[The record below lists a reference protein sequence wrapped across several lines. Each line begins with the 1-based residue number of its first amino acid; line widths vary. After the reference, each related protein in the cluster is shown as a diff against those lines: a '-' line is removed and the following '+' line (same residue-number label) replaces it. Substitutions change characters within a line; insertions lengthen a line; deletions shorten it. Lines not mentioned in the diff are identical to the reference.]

1 MPTQSSAALAEQ
13 PRDRVVDPV
22 VRRALDG
29 DRDAEREVCSRL
41 LPAIRSFARRRL
53 RPASAEDFAQEALL
67 LLVESMREG
76 RVCEPER
83 LASFALGICR
93 NLARE
98 GARVDE
104 RRGALFAK
112 YGLTEADLVEE
123 QAPLDVHRSH
133 LEDCF
138 SQLTERARKIIR
150 ATFCDDDSDA
160 EIATA
165 LGVSNSNVRVI
176 RHRSLAALR
185 TCLERPI
192 SWVQQ

>member
-1 MPTQSSAALAEQ
+1 MSTSSSAALAEQ
-13 PRDRVVDPV
+13 PRDGGAAPI
-22 VRRALDG
+22 VRRALAG
-29 DRDAEREVCSRL
+29 DREAEREVCNRL
-41 LPAIRSFARRRL
+41 LPAIRAFARRRL
-53 RPASAEDFAQEALL
+53 RPSSAEDFAQEALL

-76 RVCEPER
+76 RVREPER

-104 RRGALFAK
+104 RREALLAK
-112 YGLTEADLVEE
+112 YGLADGDLVEE
-123 QAPLDVHRSH
+123 QAPLDVHRGH

-160 EIATA
+160 EIASA
-165 LGVSNSNVRVI
+165 LGLSDANVRVI

-185 TCLERPI
+185 SCLERPI
-192 SWVQQ
+192 SWVQP